1 MLTII
6 VVGVALLSSE
16 FLAFIVEIF
25 KNTLTTNI
33 DREDEVSEGGRY
45 QGTVFGKIKMYVRT
59 GLIRDHV

>member
-6 VVGVALLSSE
+6 VGVASLVSE
-16 FLAFIVEIF
+16 FLVVIIEIF
-25 KNTLTTNI
+25 KTTLTTNI

-45 QGTVFGKIKMYVRT
+45 PGTIFGKIKMYVRT